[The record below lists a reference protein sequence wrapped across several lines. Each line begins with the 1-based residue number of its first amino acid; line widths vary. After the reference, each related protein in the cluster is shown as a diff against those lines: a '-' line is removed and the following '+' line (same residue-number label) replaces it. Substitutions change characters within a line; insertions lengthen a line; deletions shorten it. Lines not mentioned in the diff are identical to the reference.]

1 MKAILLTLALLLPT
15 TALANES
22 EPVSLESVAKV
33 CTGLGEL
40 AAKIME
46 ARQAGVPLA
55 EVLSLVDKSH
65 YVIVFRAYDID
76 VMNLETNK
84 KTVTQMFA
92 NQITVDC
99 YRVISQNKGDQG
111 Y

>member
-1 MKAILLTLALLLPT
+1 MSNAILLTLALLLPT

-22 EPVSLESVAKV
+22 EPASLEDVAKV

-46 ARQAGVPLA
+46 VRQAGVPITDT
-55 EVLSLVDKSH
+55 LSLVDKPRH
-65 YVIVFRAYDID
+65 VIVFRAYDID
-76 VMNLETNK
+76 IMNLETNK
-84 KTVTQMFA
+84 KTVMQMFA

-99 YRVISQNKGDQG
+99 YRVISQNKGG
-111 Y
+111 